1 MKSFEDCLEGHFD
14 NKYQAMKDPSRYAH
28 IKISHVRLGE
38 DIFTVNRHIVTKF
51 DNHIDNL
58 C

>member
-38 DIFTVNRHIVTKF
+38 DIFYG
-51 DNHIDNL
+51 
-58 C
+58 